1 MPGTCE
7 ADLTWPKGFAAVM
20 ELRISRW
27 GDRPLLFRRA
37 QYNQKDPYTRDEG
50 GSESQKKRPCDD
62 RSRGW
67 SDALW
72 RWSKGPPAK
81 GCRWPLEGA
90 KGKETNY
97 PLQPPNLDPL
107 SFETLTSV
115 LQNCKR
121 VNLCYFKTL
130 PCGTRKQIQV
140 TWVKMP
146 ATAMGFGSHGREEGT
161 SAWQPAHPTLLALA
175 LLLGR
180 RPLSS
185 YAELCYQTEPTGA
198 SEE

>member
-1 MPGTCE
+1 MLFCIIWVGSKCSHRYPCKREGE
-7 ADLTWPKGFAAVM
+7 EDLTVEK
-20 ELRISRW
+20 RW
-27 GDRPLLFRRA
+27 DDGNRECC
-37 QYNQKDPYTRDEG
+37 DEHC
-50 GSESQKKRPCDD
+50 RM
-62 RSRGW
+62 R
-67 SDALW
+67 
-72 RWSKGPPAK
+72 KGPQSK

-107 SFETLTSV
+107 SFETLTSE

-161 SAWQPAHPTLLALA
+161 SA
-175 LLLGR
+175 
-180 RPLSS
+180 
-185 YAELCYQTEPTGA
+185 
-198 SEE
+198 